1 MGSSI
6 RRILIPLAYLRIRR
20 DDKFLEEVTIPLA
33 LTALTMATIFLAG
46 SRFSIYGIPGLIN
59 SIISYLQLLSGFYIT
74 ALAAIATFNR
84 EGMDDPML
92 GDPPTLDTPS
102 LQEPEKLSRRR
113 FLCFLFGYLAFG
125 SLLLYIG
132 GTIITLAAPIIRSE
146 VSESVRILLRWGIAT
161 VYIFCTFNILVTSM
175 LGMYYL
181 TDRLHRIT
189 PTNVETAIDHDDPK
203 DDI

>member
-1 MGSSI
+1 MGRSI
-6 RRILIPLAYLRIRR
+6 SRILIPLAYLRIRR
-20 DDKFLEEVTIPLA
+20 DDKLLEEVTIPLA
-33 LTALTMATIFLAG
+33 LTALTMTTIFLAG

-59 SIISYLQLLSGFYIT
+59 SIVNYLQLLSGFYIT

-84 EGMDDPML
+84 EGMDEPML
-92 GDPPTLDTPS
+92 GDPPTLETPS

-132 GTIITLAAPIIRSE
+132 GTIITLAAPIVRSE
-146 VSESVRILLRWGIAT
+146 VSEPVRILLRWVIAT
-161 VYIFCTFNILVTSM
+161 GYIFCTFNILVTSM
-175 LGMYYL
+175 LGLYYL

-189 PTNVETAIDHDDPK
+189 PAKIEPTADHESPK
-203 DDI
+203 DDL